1 MDPAIYLLTS
11 VVVEIVTLHDIVCN
25 VDLPVPSAAPLR
37 THQVV
42 SIGSRLHIVVAAVI
56 GRNFRNGSQKCLQWM
71 GPWSVIGSSAI
82 ETARPVQGMD

>member
-11 VVVEIVTLHDIVCN
+11 VVEIVTLHDIVCN

-42 SIGSRLHIVVAAVI
+42 SIGSHLRSCCVSDWEEL
-56 GRNFRNGSQKCLQWM
+56 S
-71 GPWSVIGSSAI
+71 
-82 ETARPVQGMD
+82 E